1 MRLYSGHFEIT
12 KADTVIEYLEMLFEI
27 IVLGGICAP
36 IAEELTVRGLLM
48 GYIEKKEYYLCHH
61 CYISIIR
68 FSPFV

>member
-1 MRLYSGHFEIT
+1 
-12 KADTVIEYLEMLFEI
+12 MLFEI

-48 GYIEKKEYYLCHH
+48 GYIEKESEYYLCHH